1 MRISHKLQNFHF
13 ALLATVLAIG
23 AIGVMMLYSA
33 APNAWQPWAGAHA
46 TRLFVG
52 VLVIIVVVAMDIKTW
67 FRLSYLFYALAL
79 LLLFATLYAPN
90 NVSAKGGTR
99 WLDLSVV
106 VLQPSE
112 FMKIALVL
120 ALARFANNNDS
131 VKGRQIIYLLVA
143 ITMIAI
149 PVALVL
155 KQPDLGT
162 GLILLMTGGV
172 ALFASG
178 LRLVFFLIGA
188 TSTLLAVPVLWNFMQ
203 PYQQQRIISFLNPDI
218 DPLGSSYHIV
228 QSKIALGSGGLF
240 GKGLFQGT
248 QGHLNFLPEKHTDF
262 IFAMFAEELGFFG
275 GSLLIA
281 LYIVLLSLCMGIA
294 LATKHTFGRV
304 LCLGLAATLF
314 FYIFINLGMV
324 MNLLPVVG
332 VPLPLVSYGG
342 SAMMTVMISVGLII
356 NVYVH
361 RNEWLDRN

>member
-1 MRISHKLQNFHF
+1 MTIYRKLQNFHF
-13 ALLATVLAIG
+13 ALLATMLAIG
-23 AIGVMMLYSA
+23 TIGVTMLYSA

-52 VLVIIVVVAMDIKTW
+52 VLLIIVIVAIDIKTW
-67 FRLSYLFYALAL
+67 FRLSYLFYAVAL

-112 FMKIALVL
+112 FMKVALVM
-120 ALARFANNNDS
+120 ALARLANNNHS
-131 VKGRQIIYLLVA
+131 LRARQIIYLFAATLMLA
-143 ITMIAI
+143 T
-149 PVALVL
+149 PVVLVL

-162 GLILLMTGGV
+162 GLILLMTGVV

-178 LRLVFFLIGA
+178 LRVVFFLIGSTA
-188 TSTLLAVPVLWNFMQ
+188 TLLAVPVLWNFMK
-203 PYQQQRIISFLNPDI
+203 PYQQQRVVSFLNPES

-281 LYIVLLSLCMGIA
+281 LYVLLLSLCMGIA

-304 LCLGLAATLF
+304 LCLGLAANLF

-342 SAMMTVMISVGLII
+342 SAMMTVMISIGLII

-361 RNEWLDRN
+361 RKEWLDRN